1 MEGEKDAADTSE
13 ALLERERQKNKE
25 LMDRMEKMIQRE
37 EALMALVDR

>member
-1 MEGEKDAADTSE
+1 MDAADTSE